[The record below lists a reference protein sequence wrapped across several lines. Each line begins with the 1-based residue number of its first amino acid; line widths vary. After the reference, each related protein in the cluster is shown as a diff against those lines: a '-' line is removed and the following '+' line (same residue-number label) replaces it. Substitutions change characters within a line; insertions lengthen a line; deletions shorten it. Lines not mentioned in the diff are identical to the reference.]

1 MDRCK
6 PREETGIQLAG
17 SRVPRFDSLGV
28 LIRHLSLRCE
38 GTWSLNRWTMPSSR
52 RNSRNSKRKPNSS
65 HKSKRLPTVDFS
77 TSISSVSSEPTPILE
92 SSLGSSYQKHV
103 LRRHHQTR
111 GSRRHGA
118 SASGGIRDSPFTP
131 RRPVGAVP
139 ELFVT
144 FRHVSLAVDIPVS
157 PAAAAA
163 AAQASSG
170 QLSRES
176 LAAKQF
182 PTIANHVRGIAAAF
196 TANKTFVR
204 RQILKNVTGAFTPG
218 SMTLLLGRSGSGK
231 SVLLK
236 LLSGRL
242 DVANKSV
249 TLDGEVS
256 YNGLSRDE
264 LKAQLSQC
272 VSYVPQQDTHLPV
285 MTVKETLDFAFECC
299 AINSDAKPVGAVYKS
314 PASEYPLAL
323 PTSYLGGERDPVT
336 VTRELGL
343 TRCQGTIVGDERIR
357 GVSGGEKKRVTTG
370 EMAFGPH
377 AVSLMDEITT
387 GLDSSAAFDIVNA
400 QRRLARQ
407 QRQTVVISLQQPA
420 PEVLALFDNVLLLA
434 DGEVLY
440 HGPRAHIQAYF
451 EALGFVCPP
460 GRDLADFL
468 CDLASPQQIQY
479 EQSHA
484 PMPGRRRHPRTANE
498 FADLWIMSPMYE
510 AMVEELDH
518 LDNDMEAYSQ
528 MHSRNGER
536 GLYFDQEALL
546 RIPAFRQ
553 SYLRST
559 WTVVK
564 RQIRLFGR
572 NKVFFVGRLLTDLL
586 VGLMVGSVYYGMNL
600 ADSQVT
606 LGVIFSCALFLGLGQ
621 SATLAPFFDARE
633 VFYKHRGANFYRTSS
648 YVLASCLSQIPLAI
662 TEALVFGSLVY
673 WMGGFIATA
682 EQFLVFVLYMLLTV
696 LVFVGEYYFLS
707 TACSTLHIAQPL
719 STLALLFFILFAG
732 FAVSREQ
739 LPTALRWIYWSNP
752 LAWTTRGV
760 MVSQYRSSEL
770 DVCEYGG
777 IDYCKMYGGRT
788 LGEYSLGLYD
798 VPDDPKWVVLG
809 IVFLASMYVVS
820 MFLSYV
826 MLEYHRHESS
836 PAVPPPLSASFSDTT
851 IATPRQPKESY
862 AMLSTPHGDADE
874 LLESDLAGFPSGRND
889 IAVLGEDD
897 MNDSFYASQ
906 GLRTNTEEI
915 TVRLTPRWDVPPVT
929 LAFQDLRYSITVP
942 ADTLVD
948 PAGQRGTEG
957 APGRPV
963 AVDSRDN
970 AGKSK
975 ETVTRELLKGVTG
988 YAVPGTMTA
997 LMGSTGAGKT
1007 TLMDVLAG
1015 RKRGKSGKK
1024 KNRAPT
1030 LRGRVLL
1037 NGVDATELA
1046 VRRCTGYCEQTDVH
1060 SDASTF
1066 REALQFSA
1074 YLRQGDRVAPE
1085 RVEEIVDEC
1094 LDLLDLRGVAGQLI
1108 RGSSSE
1114 QLKRLTLG
1122 VELAAQ
1128 PSVLFLDEPTSG
1140 LDARAA
1146 KALMDGVRKVAD
1158 TGRTVI
1164 CTIHQPSTEVF
1175 LLFDTLLLLQR
1186 GGETVYF
1193 GELGRN
1199 GETLVNYFQGLGLPR
1214 NAPIFKP
1221 GDNPATWMLD
1231 VIGAGVEK
1239 IKLQASF
1246 PMKVRPAAMKNPR
1259 LQQLDASLN
1268 SSISSEFSRQHRD
1281 EAFDFVTAYR
1291 SSRMKQRLDAKR
1303 AAPGVFMPSDRLPPV
1318 TFAQRRA
1325 ASDGL
1330 QFTMLMR
1337 RFLRLYWRTPFYTFT
1352 RMVTALTLG
1361 LMFGLVYSGS
1371 NDFTTYQGANGAV
1384 GLIFFSTC
1392 FLGVGAY
1399 VHVLPVAFEERGPYY
1414 RERASET
1421 YSALWYFVASSVVEI
1436 PYAAVASMIFVGV
1449 FYPMAGFS
1457 AYGDFAQVV
1466 VYWLVLTMHILFQTF
1481 FGQFFTFAM
1490 PSIELAAVWGA
1501 LFDSIFLMFM
1511 GFNPPASSIPDGYKW
1526 LFQLVPHR
1534 YTFEVLTALVLGDCS
1549 DEQLQQIAEASSTN
1563 STIDVSGWPLGCQ
1576 PLTEA
1581 PPAVANIP
1589 LTSYIDEV
1597 FGARRE
1603 DTTRSV
1609 AVVVGLLLVMRLA
1622 TLIVMRVVNHQ
1633 KR

>member
-1 MDRCK
+1 M
-6 PREETGIQLAG
+6 A
-17 SRVPRFDSLGV
+17 
-28 LIRHLSLRCE
+28 
-38 GTWSLNRWTMPSSR
+38 SSR
-52 RNSRNSKRKPNSS
+52 RNARNSKRKPSGS
-65 HKSKRLPTVDFS
+65 HKAKPLPTVDFS
-77 TSISSVSSEPTPILE
+77 MSISSVSSEPTPILE
-92 SSLGSSYQKHV
+92 SSLSSSYQKHV

-111 GSRRHGA
+111 GSRHHGA
-118 SASGGIRDSPFTP
+118 SARGGLRDDSPFTP

-144 FRHVSLAVDIPVS
+144 FRHVSLAVDVPVS

-176 LAAKQF
+176 LAAKQL
-182 PTIANHVRGIAAAF
+182 PTIANHIRGIGAAL

-236 LLSGRL
+236 LLGGRL
-242 DVANKSV
+242 NVTSKSV

-264 LKAQLSQC
+264 LKAQLPQC
-272 VSYVPQQDTHLPV
+272 VSFVPQQDTHLPV

-299 AINSDAKPVGAVYKS
+299 AINPDAKPVGAVYKS

-323 PTSYLGGERDPVT
+323 PATYLGGERDPVT

-440 HGPRAHIQAYF
+440 HGPRAHVQTYF

-479 EQSHA
+479 EKSHA
-484 PMPGRRRHPRTANE
+484 PMPGRRRHPRSANE

-518 LDNDMEAYSQ
+518 LDNDTEAYSQ
-528 MHSRNGER
+528 THSRNGER
-536 GLYFDQEALL
+536 GLFFDQEALL
-546 RIPAFRQ
+546 RVPAFRQ

-564 RQIRLFGR
+564 RQMRLFAR
-572 NKVFFVGRLLTDLL
+572 NKVFFVGRLLLDLL
-586 VGLMVGSVYYGMNL
+586 VGLMVGSVYYGIDL

-648 YVLASCLSQIPLAI
+648 YVLATCLSQIPLAI
-662 TEALVFGSLVY
+662 TETLVFGSLVY

-682 EQFLVFVLYMLLTV
+682 EQFVVFVLYMLLTV
-696 LVFVGEYYFLS
+696 LVFVGEYFFLS
-707 TACSTLHIAQPL
+707 TACSTLHVAQPA

-739 LPTALRWIYWSNP
+739 LPSALRWIYWSNP

-777 IDYCKMYGGRT
+777 IDYCKTYGGQT

-820 MFLSYV
+820 MFLSFV
-826 MLEYHRHESS
+826 MLEYHCHESS
-836 PAVPPPLSASFSDTT
+836 SVLPPSLPASFSNTA
-851 IATPRQPKESY
+851 IPTPRQPKESY

-874 LLESDLAGFPSGRND
+874 LLESDITGFPGDRNG
-889 IAVLGEDD
+889 IAVLGGDD
-897 MNDSFYASQ
+897 DINESFFASQ

-915 TVRLTPRWDVPPVT
+915 MVRLTPRWDVPPVT

-942 ADTLVD
+942 ADAVAD
-948 PAGQRGTEG
+948 PAG

-970 AGKSK
+970 AGKTK

-1015 RKRGKSGKK
+1015 RKSGKPGSNKKK
-1024 KNRAPT
+1024 KNGAPT

-1094 LDLLDLRGVAGQLI
+1094 LDLLGLSDVAGQLI

-1158 TGRTVI
+1158 SGRTVI

-1199 GETLVNYFQGLGLPR
+1199 CETLVNYFQGLGLPR
-1214 NAPIFKP
+1214 NTPAFKP

-1231 VIGAGVEK
+1231 VIGA
-1239 IKLQASF
+1239 AT
-1246 PMKVRPAAMKNPR
+1246 KNPR
-1259 LQQLDASLN
+1259 LQHLDASLN
-1268 SSISSEFSRQHRD
+1268 SSVSSEYSRQHRD
-1281 EAFDFVTAYR
+1281 EAFDFVAAYR
-1291 SSRMKQRLDAKR
+1291 SSRLKQRLDAKR
-1303 AAPGVFMPSDRLPPV
+1303 AVPGVFMPSDRLPPV

-1337 RFLRLYWRTPFYTFT
+1337 RFLRLYWRSPFYTFT

-1371 NDFTTYQGANGAV
+1371 NDFTSYQGANGAV

-1399 VHVLPVAFEERGPYY
+1399 IHVLPVAFEERGPYY

-1436 PYAAVASMIFVGV
+1436 PYAAVASMIFVSV

-1511 GFNPPASSIPDGYKW
+1511 GYNPPAASIPDGYKW

-1534 YTFEVLTALVLGDCS
+1534 YTFEVLTALVLGDCP
-1549 DEQLQQIAEASSTN
+1549 DEQLRQIADASATN
-1563 STIDVSGWPLGCQ
+1563 TTIDVSDWPLGCQ

-1581 PPAVANIP
+1581 PPAVANIS
-1589 LTSYIDEV
+1589 LTSYIDQV
-1597 FGARRE
+1597 FAARRE

-1609 AVVVGLLLVMRLA
+1609 AVVVGLILLMRLA

>member
-1 MDRCK
+1 
-6 PREETGIQLAG
+6 
-17 SRVPRFDSLGV
+17 
-28 LIRHLSLRCE
+28 
-38 GTWSLNRWTMPSSR
+38 MPTAR
-52 RNSRNSKRKPNSS
+52 RSARNSKRRPSS
-65 HKSKRLPTVDFS
+65 SRKSRPPPSMEFS
-77 TSISSVSSEPTPILE
+77 TSVSSVSSEPTPILE
-92 SSLGSSYQKHV
+92 SSLASSYQKHV
-103 LRRHHQTR
+103 LRRHQPTSR
-111 GSRRHGA
+111 TSRRPGP
-118 SASGGIRDSPFTP
+118 RDSPFTP

-163 AAQASSG
+163 AAQAASG
-170 QLSRES
+170 QMGRET
-176 LAAKQF
+176 LAAKQL
-182 PTIANHVRGIAAAF
+182 PTISNHVRGIAAGL
-196 TANKTFVR
+196 TASKTFVR
-204 RQILKNVTGAFTPG
+204 RQILKNVTAAFTPG

-236 LLSGRL
+236 LLGGRL
-242 DVANKSV
+242 DVRANGV
-249 TLDGEVS
+249 TTDGEVS
-256 YNGLSRDE
+256 YNGLTRQE
-264 LKAQLSQC
+264 LKQQLPQC
-272 VSYVPQQDTHLPV
+272 VAYVPQQDTHLPV

-299 AINSDAKPVGAVYKS
+299 AINAGARPVGSVSKS
-314 PASEYPLAL
+314 PSLEHPLAL
-323 PTSYLGGERDPVT
+323 PTTYLGGERDPVT

-343 TRCQGTIVGDERIR
+343 TRCQGTIVGDERLR

-387 GLDSSAAFDIVNA
+387 GLDSSAAFDVVNA

-460 GRDLADFL
+460 ERGLADFL
-468 CDLASPQQIQY
+468 CDLASPQQLQY
-479 EQSHA
+479 ERSHA
-484 PMPGRRRHPRTANE
+484 PMPGRRRHPRSANE

-518 LDNDMEAYSQ
+518 LDNDTETYSHT
-528 MHSRNGER
+528 HSKNGER

-546 RIPAFRQ
+546 QVPPFRQ

-559 WTVVK
+559 WTVMK
-564 RQIRLFGR
+564 RQLRLFVR
-572 NKVFFVGRLLTDLL
+572 NKVFFAGRVLLDLL
-586 VGLMVGSVYYGMNL
+586 VGLMLGSMYYGMDL

-606 LGVIFSCALFLGLGQ
+606 LGVVFSCTLFLGLGQ

-648 YVLASCLSQIPLAI
+648 YVLASYASQLPLAV
-662 TEALVFGSLVY
+662 TEALLFSGLVY
-673 WMGGFIATA
+673 WMGGFVSSV
-682 EQFLVFVLYMLLTV
+682 EHFLVFVLYMLLTI
-696 LVFVGEYYFLS
+696 LVFIGEYFFLAA
-707 TACSTLHIAQPL
+707 ACSSLHVAQPA

-739 LPTALRWIYWSNP
+739 LPSAMRWIYWSNP
-752 LAWTTRGV
+752 LAWATRGV
-760 MVSQYRSSEL
+760 LVSQYRSSEL
-770 DVCEYGG
+770 DVCVYGG
-777 IDYCKMYGGRT
+777 IDYCKTYEGQT

-798 VPDDPKWVVLG
+798 VPSDPKWVMLG
-809 IVFLASMYVVS
+809 LVFLLAVYVGSML
-820 MFLSYV
+820 LSYV
-826 MLEYHRHESS
+826 MLEYRRHESS
-836 PAVPPPLSASFSDTT
+836 PALPPPLPASYSDT
-851 IATPRQPKESY
+851 IPTPRQPKESY
-862 AMLSTPHGDADE
+862 AMLSTPHGEDDE
-874 LLESDLAGFPSGRND
+874 LLESDITGFLPPDGR
-889 IAVLGEDD
+889 ILGANGDSS
-897 MNDSFYASQ
+897 DSFNASQ
-906 GLRTNTEEI
+906 GVHTDPGDI
-915 TVRLTPRWDVPPVT
+915 MVRLMPRWEVPPVT

-942 ADTLVD
+942 ADAVSE
-948 PAGQRGTEG
+948 GQSGVEG

-963 AVDSRDN
+963 SVDSRAK

-975 ETVTRELLKGVTG
+975 EMVTRELLKGVTG
-988 YAVPGTMTA
+988 YALPGTMTA

-1015 RKRGKSGKK
+1015 RKSGKGGAK
-1024 KNRAPT
+1024 KNGAPC

-1094 LDLLDLRGVAGQLI
+1094 LDLLGLSDVAGQLI

-1146 KALMDGVRKVAD
+1146 KSLMDGVRKVAD
-1158 TGRTVI
+1158 SGRTVI

-1175 LLFDTLLLLQR
+1175 LLFDSLLLLQR
-1186 GGETVYF
+1186 GGETVFF
-1193 GELGRN
+1193 GELGPG
-1199 GETLVNYFQGLGLPR
+1199 GEALVSYFQGLGLPR
-1214 NAPIFKP
+1214 SAPTFKP

-1239 IKLQASF
+1239 TLPKSTLPFKFRQ
-1246 PMKVRPAAMKNPR
+1246 PAAPVARNPR
-1259 LQQLDASLN
+1259 LQQLDASQA
-1268 SSISSEFSRQHRD
+1268 SSVCSDISRLHQDDSV
-1281 EAFDFVTAYR
+1281 DFVAAYKA
-1291 SSRMKQRLDAKR
+1291 SRLKQRLDAKR
-1303 AAPGVFMPSDRLPPV
+1303 AAPGMFMPSDRVSPV

-1330 QFTMLMR
+1330 QFAMLLR
-1337 RFLRLYWRTPFYTFT
+1337 RFTRLYWRTPFYTFT
-1352 RMVTALTLG
+1352 RMVTAFTLG

-1371 NDFTTYQGANGAV
+1371 NDFTSYQGANGAV

-1399 VHVLPVAFEERGPYY
+1399 VHVLPLAFEERGPFY

-1421 YSALWYFVASSVVEI
+1421 YSALWYFAASSVVEI
-1436 PYAAVASMIFVGV
+1436 PCAALASLIFVGV

-1457 AYGDFAQVV
+1457 AHGDFAQVV
-1466 VYWLVLTMHILFQTF
+1466 VYWLVLTVHILFQTY

-1490 PSIELAAVWGA
+1490 PSIELAAVWGS

-1511 GFNPPASSIPDGYKW
+1511 GYNPPVSSIPDGYKW
-1526 LFQLVPHR
+1526 LFQIVPHR
-1534 YTFEVLTALVLGDCS
+1534 YTFEVLTALVLGDCP
-1549 DEQLQQIAEASSTN
+1549 DAQLQQIQDAAASNT
-1563 STIDVSGWPLGCQ
+1563 TIDVSQWPLGCQ
-1576 PLTEA
+1576 PLTDA

-1589 LTSYIDEV
+1589 LTSYIDAV

-1603 DTTRSV
+1603 DTARSV
-1609 AVVVGLLLVMRLA
+1609 AVVVGVLLAMRAA

>member
-1 MDRCK
+1 M
-6 PREETGIQLAG
+6 T
-17 SRVPRFDSLGV
+17 
-28 LIRHLSLRCE
+28 
-38 GTWSLNRWTMPSSR
+38 SSR
-52 RNSRNSKRKPNSS
+52 RNSRNTKRKPNSS
-65 HKSKRLPTVDFS
+65 HKSKPVPTVDFS

-92 SSLGSSYQKHV
+92 SSLASSYQKHV

-118 SASGGIRDSPFTP
+118 SARGGPRDSPFTP

-144 FRHVSLAVDIPVS
+144 FRHVSLAVDVPVS

-176 LAAKQF
+176 LAAKQL
-182 PTIANHVRGIAAAF
+182 PTITNHVRGIAAAL
-196 TANKTFVR
+196 TANKTFAR

-236 LLSGRL
+236 LLSGL
-242 DVANKSV
+242 NVASTSV

-264 LKAQLSQC
+264 LKAQLPQC
-272 VSYVPQQDTHLPV
+272 VSYVPQQDMHLPV

-299 AINSDAKPVGAVYKS
+299 AINADAKPVGAVYKS

-323 PTSYLGGERDPVT
+323 PTTYLGGERDPVT

-343 TRCQGTIVGDERIR
+343 TRCQGTIVGDERMR

-440 HGPRAHIQAYF
+440 HGPRAHVQAYF

-460 GRDLADFL
+460 GRGLADFL

-479 EQSHA
+479 EQFHA
-484 PMPGRRRHPRTANE
+484 PMPGRRRHPRSANE

-518 LDNDMEAYSQ
+518 LDNDTEAYSQ
-528 MHSRNGER
+528 MHSRTGER

-546 RIPAFRQ
+546 RVPAFRQ

-564 RQIRLFGR
+564 RQMRLFAR
-572 NKVFFVGRLLTDLL
+572 NKVFFVGRLLLDLL
-586 VGLMVGSVYYGMNL
+586 VGLMVGSVYYGMDL
-600 ADSQVT
+600 ADAQVT
-606 LGVIFSCALFLGLGQ
+606 LGVVFSCALFLGLGQ

-696 LVFVGEYYFLS
+696 LVFVGEYFFLS
-707 TACSTLHIAQPL
+707 AACSTLHVAQPA

-739 LPTALRWIYWSNP
+739 LPSALRWIYWSNP
-752 LAWTTRGV
+752 LAWTARGV

-777 IDYCKMYGGRT
+777 IDYCKMYGGKT

-798 VPDDPKWVVLG
+798 VPDDPKWVMLG
-809 IVFLASMYVVS
+809 IVFLATMYGVS
-820 MFLSYV
+820 MFLSYI
-826 MLEYHRHESS
+826 MLEYYRHEYS
-836 PAVPPPLSASFSDTT
+836 PSQPPPLPASLSETT
-851 IATPRQPKESY
+851 IPTPRQPKESY

-874 LLESDLAGFPSGRND
+874 LLESDMADFPGDRND

-897 MNDSFYASQ
+897 DMNDSVYASQ
-906 GLRTNTEEI
+906 GVRTNTEEI
-915 TVRLTPRWDVPPVT
+915 MVRLTPRWDVPPVT

-942 ADTLVD
+942 ADAVVD
-948 PAGQRGTEG
+948 PAGQRGVEG

-970 AGKSK
+970 TGKSK

-1015 RKRGKSGKK
+1015 RKSGKAGNK
-1024 KNRAPT
+1024 KNGAPT

-1085 RVEEIVDEC
+1085 RVEEIIDEC
-1094 LDLLDLRGVAGQLI
+1094 LDLLGLSDVAGQLI

-1158 TGRTVI
+1158 SGRTVI

-1193 GELGRN
+1193 GEVGRN
-1199 GETLVNYFQGLGLPR
+1199 GETLVNYFHGLGLPR
-1214 NAPIFKP
+1214 SAPTFKP

-1239 IKLQASF
+1239 IKPQASL
-1246 PMKVRPAAMKNPR
+1246 PMKVWPAAMKNPR

-1268 SSISSEFSRQHRD
+1268 SSVSSELSRQQRD
-1281 EAFDFVTAYR
+1281 ETFDFVAAYR
-1291 SSRMKQRLDAKR
+1291 SSRIKQRLDAKR

-1352 RMVTALTLG
+1352 RMATALTLG

-1436 PYAAVASMIFVGV
+1436 PYAAVASLIFVSV

-1511 GFNPPASSIPDGYKW
+1511 GYNPPASSIPDGYKW
-1526 LFQLVPHR
+1526 LFRLVPHR
-1534 YTFEVLTALVLGDCS
+1534 YTFEVLTALVLGDCP
-1549 DEQLQQIAEASSTN
+1549 DEQLQQIADAAATN
-1563 STIDVSGWPLGCQ
+1563 TTIDVSDWPLGCQ

-1589 LTSYIDEV
+1589 LTSYIDQV

-1609 AVVVGLLLVMRLA
+1609 AVVVGLLLLMRLA
-1622 TLIVMRVVNHQ
+1622 TLVVMRVVNHQ

>member
-1 MDRCK
+1 MTNSHR
-6 PREETGIQLAG
+6 
-17 SRVPRFDSLGV
+17 
-28 LIRHLSLRCE
+28 
-38 GTWSLNRWTMPSSR
+38 SSR
-52 RNSRNSKRKPNSS
+52 HSKRKPSS
-65 HKSKRLPTVDFS
+65 IRRIKPPPSAEFS

-92 SSLGSSYQKHV
+92 SSLSSSYQKHV
-103 LRRHHQTR
+103 LRRHQPSR
-111 GSRRHGA
+111 ASRRHGA
-118 SASGGIRDSPFTP
+118 SVRGHRDSPFTP

-139 ELFVT
+139 ELFIT
-144 FRHVSLAVDIPVS
+144 FRHVSLAVDVPVS

-170 QLSRES
+170 QMGRET
-176 LAAKQF
+176 LAAKQL
-182 PTIANHVRGIAAAF
+182 PTITNHLRGIAAGV
-196 TANKTFVR
+196 TASKTFVR

-231 SVLLK
+231 SMLLK
-236 LLSGRL
+236 LLSGRF
-242 DVANKSV
+242 DVGAKGV

-256 YNGLSRDE
+256 YNGLTRHE
-264 LKAQLSQC
+264 LKQQLPQC
-272 VSYVPQQDTHLPV
+272 VSYVPQQDKHLPV

-299 AINSDAKPVGAVYKS
+299 AINANSKPVGTVHKS
-314 PASEYPLAL
+314 PAFEYPLAL
-323 PTSYLGGERDPVT
+323 PATYLGGERDPVT

-357 GVSGGEKKRVTTG
+357 GISGGEKKRVTTG

-387 GLDSSAAFDIVNA
+387 GLDSSAAFDVVNA

-460 GRDLADFL
+460 ERGLADFL
-468 CDLASPQQIQY
+468 CDLASPQQMQY
-479 EQSHA
+479 EKSHA
-484 PMPGRRRHPRTANE
+484 PMPGRRRHPRSANE
-498 FADLWIMSPMYE
+498 FADLWIMSPLYE

-518 LDNDMEAYSQ
+518 LDNDTEAYSQ

-546 RIPAFRQ
+546 GVPPFRQ
-553 SYLRST
+553 TYWRST
-559 WTVVK
+559 WTVMK
-564 RQIRLFGR
+564 RQLGLFVR
-572 NKVFFVGRLLTDLL
+572 NKVFFAGRVLLDLL
-586 VGLMVGSVYYGMNL
+586 VGLMLGSMYYGMDL

-621 SATLAPFFDARE
+621 SATLAPYFDARE
-633 VFYKHRGANFYRTSS
+633 VFYKHRSANFYRTSS
-648 YVLASCLSQIPLAI
+648 YVLASCASQIPLAI
-662 TEALVFGSLVY
+662 TEAFLFSALVY
-673 WMGGFIATA
+673 WMGGFVSSV
-682 EQFLVFVLYMLLTV
+682 EHFMVFVAYMLLTI
-696 LVFVGEYYFLS
+696 LVFIGEYFFLAA
-707 TACSTLHIAQPL
+707 ACSSLHVAQPA
-719 STLALLFFILFAG
+719 STLALLFSILFAG

-739 LPTALRWIYWSNP
+739 MPSAMRWIYWSNP
-752 LAWTTRGV
+752 LAWTTRGIL
-760 MVSQYRSSEL
+760 VSQYRSSEL

-777 IDYCKMYGGRT
+777 IDYCKAYEGQT

-798 VPDDPKWVVLG
+798 VPSDPKWVMLG
-809 IVFLASMYVVS
+809 IVFLAAVYVGSMV
-820 MFLSYV
+820 LSFA
-826 MLEYHRHESS
+826 MLEYCRFES
-836 PAVPPPLSASFSDTT
+836 PVAIPPPLPASYPDT
-851 IATPRQPKESY
+851 IPTPRQPKESY
-862 AMLSTPHGDADE
+862 AMLSTPHGENDE
-874 LLESDLAGFPSGRND
+874 LLESDVTGFLAPTHG
-889 IAVLGEDD
+889 VLGEAG
-897 MNDSFYASQ
+897 NSSDSFNASQ
-906 GLRTNTEEI
+906 GVRTDSGDI
-915 TVRLTPRWDVPPVT
+915 MVQLMPRWEVPAVT

-942 ADTLVD
+942 ADTISN
-948 PAGQRGTEG
+948 PAGQHGAEG

-963 AVDSRDN
+963 SVDSRAN
-970 AGKSK
+970 SGKSK
-975 ETVTRELLKGVTG
+975 DMVTRELLKGVTG
-988 YAVPGTMTA
+988 YALPGTMTA

-1015 RKRGKSGKK
+1015 RKSGKGGNK
-1024 KNRAPT
+1024 KHGAPR

-1074 YLRQGDRVAPE
+1074 YLRQGDRIAPE

-1094 LDLLDLRGVAGQLI
+1094 LDLLGLNDVAGQLI

-1146 KALMDGVRKVAD
+1146 KSLMDGVRKVAD
-1158 TGRTVI
+1158 SGRTVI

-1175 LLFDTLLLLQR
+1175 LLFDNLLLLQR
-1186 GGETVYF
+1186 GGETVFF
-1193 GELGRN
+1193 GELGHK
-1199 GETLVNYFQGLGLPR
+1199 GEALVSYFQGLGLPR
-1214 NAPIFKP
+1214 SAPIFKP

-1239 IKLQASF
+1239 IPKASLPLKF
-1246 PMKVRPAAMKNPR
+1246 VLPGPPVARNPR
-1259 LQQLDASLN
+1259 LQQLDVSQAS
-1268 SSISSEFSRQHRD
+1268 SVGSEYSRMQQD
-1281 EAFDFVTAYR
+1281 DTVDFVAAYK
-1291 SSRMKQRLDAKR
+1291 SSRLKQRLDAKR
-1303 AAPGVFMPSDRLPPV
+1303 AAPGVFMPSDRVAPV

-1330 QFTMLMR
+1330 QFSMLLQ
-1337 RFLRLYWRTPFYTFT
+1337 RFTRLYWRTPFYTFT

-1371 NDFTTYQGANGAV
+1371 NDLTSYQGANGAV

-1399 VHVLPVAFEERGPYY
+1399 VHVLPLAFEERGPFY

-1436 PYAAVASMIFVGV
+1436 PCAAVASLIFVGV

-1466 VYWLVLTMHILFQTF
+1466 IYWMVLSVHILFQTY
-1481 FGQFFTFAM
+1481 FGQLFSFAM
-1490 PSIELAAVWGA
+1490 PSIELAAVWGS

-1511 GFNPPASSIPDGYKW
+1511 GYNPPVSSIPDGYKW
-1526 LFQLVPHR
+1526 LFQIVPHR
-1534 YTFEVLTALVLGDCS
+1534 YTFEVLTALVLGDCP
-1549 DEQLQQIAEASSTN
+1549 DEQLQQIEEAAASNT
-1563 STIDVSGWPLGCQ
+1563 TIDVSHWPLGCQ
-1576 PLTEA
+1576 PLTDA

-1603 DTTRSV
+1603 DTARSV
-1609 AVVVGLLLVMRLA
+1609 AVVVGILLAMRVV
-1622 TLIVMRVVNHQ
+1622 TLIVMRVVNHL